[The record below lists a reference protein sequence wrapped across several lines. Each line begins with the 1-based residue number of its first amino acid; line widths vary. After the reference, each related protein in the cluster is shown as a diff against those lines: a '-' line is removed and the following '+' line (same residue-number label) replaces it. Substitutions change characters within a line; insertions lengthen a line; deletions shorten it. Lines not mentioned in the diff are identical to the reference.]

1 MDSAFLGLAAADDY
15 ERNKEEYNNRLATG
29 LIGGAALLGA
39 GLGARA
45 ILKNQIAKKGR
56 LSNIPNARGGQSGVR
71 TKADVF
77 KSAAEKYPDPGVG
90 KDVQYRNPGS
100 GGTDLSMLITDPVTG
115 EVYRRGGGQSVNQQ
129 RAATQGGVNLAKQDL
144 GGENAPVI
152 TDNQYLASIRR
163 GNTKLGEVTAQSKPG
178 MAGQMDYVRNR
189 IADSLEA
196 PAGTISASV
205 QFRNLP
211 PASELKAP
219 ATSKGI
225 DSEKAAR
232 IARNR
237 QKDMLRINDY
247 MSDVLESSI
256 SEAEFTDEKIPSN
269 ILKLAERAG
278 TGTASAQD
286 VGTFRNW
293 AQSEFKNDPTILGEI
308 NENLSSFT
316 SPAKDV
322 PAPSVR
328 DRLSKGGMS
337 MRGVPEE
344 YGGVGVGITYEGKA
358 GMRDFDLNDPFAV
371 EQLKKAGVT
380 QQEASDYWM
389 NSLRKQGMLDD
400 ETPAVSP
407 VTSLRQNQTRAAAQD
422 AMNTAENQQ
431 DKRTLRNLRRD
442 EDLDLNRT
450 NIDYVQEFMTDR
462 RIELAN
468 KGVTGMRAERIIA
481 SDPNVKNAIELYAQT
496 GDPNVFQMTRK
507 DAASMPMTVKPQ
519 DSSFVT
525 ELSAVGEP
533 EVSTG
538 LFMKKDKRGAFTDPI
553 EEREIG
559 LVNRRGEIEERQGEL
574 RGRIKQINE
583 DENMFR
589 AAAETKP
596 RKGLSGMNEDDF
608 VVSQLRQQREGLR
621 QEGIQ
626 NAETLFDVNAE
637 LDAVRRDLKAEK
649 EFGGRAEPKT
659 FTGEPKRLFFE
670 ADETGKP
677 VAGTFE
683 VRSDR
688 EMQDT
693 ANRGGGGRNE
703 ANFSAGYRE
712 DDFPTEVTFVPTTEG
727 GSVPSVR
734 KTRRSDDFGNLATDY
749 DGDKTQTGSTVT
761 RYGIEPGNNV
771 KVDETIKPSQVAP
784 GTTSPYQNLD
794 DETLSMISLM
804 GKGADAELA
813 TKESVARSRGPRDMS
828 GESLKVSEGLRR
840 ARIEGRDPKAF
851 LRSYTGT

>member
-1 MDSAFLGLAAADDY
+1 MYSGYQEEQDNTARNVLGGVLGVGLLA
-15 ERNKEEYNNRLATG
+15 
-29 LIGGAALLGA
+29 GA
-39 GLGARA
+39 GFGARS

-56 LSNIPNARGGQSGVR
+56 LSNVSNARGGQSGVR

-115 EVYRRGGGQSVNQQ
+115 EVYRRGGGQSANQQ

-152 TDNQYLASIRR
+152 TDNQYLASIRQS
-163 GNTKLGEVTAQSKPG
+163 NTDLGEATAQTRPG
-178 MAGQMDYVRNR
+178 FAGQMDY
-189 IADSLEA
+189 
-196 PAGTISASV
+196 
-205 QFRNLP
+205 
-211 PASELKAP
+211 
-219 ATSKGI
+219 
-225 DSEKAAR
+225 
-232 IARNR
+232 ARNR
-237 QKDMLRINDY
+237 VANSLEGAKRDTQGALTAADQYKQLTGANPYTETPRKGLLKEQEAGRQRVANMGNVVLADLQNEAFLEREANKVIGDLR
-247 MSDVLESSI
+247 S
-256 SEAEFTDEKIPSN
+256 
-269 ILKLAERAG
+269 
-278 TGTASAQD
+278 
-286 VGTFRNW
+286 
-293 AQSEFKNDPTILGEI
+293 QS
-308 NENLSSFT
+308 
-316 SPAKDV
+316 
-322 PAPSVR
+322 PSVR
-328 DRLSKGGMS
+328 DRLSKGGLS

-462 RIELAN
+462 RTELAN

-659 FTGEPKRLFFE
+659 FSGEPKRLFFE

-693 ANRGGGGRNE
+693 ANKGGGGRNV
-703 ANFSAGYRE
+703 ANFSAGSALE
-712 DDFPTEVTFVPTTEG
+712 DEVRNIQNKRSGYQQDVQ
-727 GSVPSVR
+727 
-734 KTRRSDDFGNLATDY
+734 KTQMRDYDDFGNLASSY
-749 DGDKTQTGSTVT
+749 EGDKTQTGSTVT
-761 RYGIEPGNNV
+761 RYGIEPGNDV
-771 KVDETIKPSQVAP
+771 RADETIKPSQVAP

>member
-1 MDSAFLGLAAADDY
+1 ML
-15 ERNKEEYNNRLATG
+15 
-29 LIGGAALLGA
+29 

-358 GMRDFDLNDPFAV
+358 GMR
-371 EQLKKAGVT
+371 
-380 QQEASDYWM
+380 
-389 NSLRKQGMLDD
+389 
-400 ETPAVSP
+400 
-407 VTSLRQNQTRAAAQD
+407 
-422 AMNTAENQQ
+422 
-431 DKRTLRNLRRD
+431 
-442 EDLDLNRT
+442 
-450 NIDYVQEFMTDR
+450 
-462 RIELAN
+462 
-468 KGVTGMRAERIIA
+468 
-481 SDPNVKNAIELYAQT
+481 
-496 GDPNVFQMTRK
+496 
-507 DAASMPMTVKPQ
+507 
-519 DSSFVT
+519 
-525 ELSAVGEP
+525 
-533 EVSTG
+533 G
-538 LFMKKDKRGAFTDPI
+538 L
-553 EEREIG
+553 
-559 LVNRRGEIEERQGEL
+559 
-574 RGRIKQINE
+574 
-583 DENMFR
+583 
-589 AAAETKP
+589 
-596 RKGLSGMNEDDF
+596 
-608 VVSQLRQQREGLR
+608 
-621 QEGIQ
+621 
-626 NAETLFDVNAE
+626 
-637 LDAVRRDLKAEK
+637 
-649 EFGGRAEPKT
+649 
-659 FTGEPKRLFFE
+659 
-670 ADETGKP
+670 
-677 VAGTFE
+677 
-683 VRSDR
+683 
-688 EMQDT
+688 
-693 ANRGGGGRNE
+693 
-703 ANFSAGYRE
+703 
-712 DDFPTEVTFVPTTEG
+712 
-727 GSVPSVR
+727 
-734 KTRRSDDFGNLATDY
+734 
-749 DGDKTQTGSTVT
+749 
-761 RYGIEPGNNV
+761 
-771 KVDETIKPSQVAP
+771 
-784 GTTSPYQNLD
+784 
-794 DETLSMISLM
+794 
-804 GKGADAELA
+804 
-813 TKESVARSRGPRDMS
+813 
-828 GESLKVSEGLRR
+828 
-840 ARIEGRDPKAF
+840 
-851 LRSYTGT
+851 